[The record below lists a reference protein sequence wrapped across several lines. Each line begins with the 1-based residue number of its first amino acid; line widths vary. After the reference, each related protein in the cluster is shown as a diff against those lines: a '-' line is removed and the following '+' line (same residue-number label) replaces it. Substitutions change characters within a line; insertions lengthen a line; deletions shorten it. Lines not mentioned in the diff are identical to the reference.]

1 MVYLVSGWGMG
12 DSTERVSKYGDHQ
25 EQQQPQQQQDVAQDR
40 QQNNNPDSSPSSPS
54 SPTGGSSSLPLQL
67 DLLHIEDNS
76 EVALHPLHNQV
87 GGHTRLLLLNQS
99 TICKPLN
106 SRELNF
112 YQNIPLD
119 IKTFVPKYKGVMQ
132 ATHSGAVTLD
142 KRYSPSFRDE
152 PRAAKRKREVGGSG
166 STSGA
171 AAGQGGGS
179 SSTAGTAG
187 VLRMKVQRE
196 GAASASSSNGSQLF
210 LLLENITSRYRQP
223 CILDLKMGTRQHGDD
238 ASAEKRSK
246 QMAKCAASTSAS
258 LGVRLCGMQVY
269 QADTDN
275 YVKRDKYWGRELSE
289 EGLKAAMYRFFHN
302 GYQLRTQVIRRILGR
317 LESLRRAIE
326 RQCSYRFYSC
336 SLLMVYEGC
345 EWDHM
350 TPRRHSVHSVPSAS
364 TDNQRRCS
372 QDFLINDESTQD
384 SSDNS
389 RSAGCCYDADASNSS
404 MDFLMSPRHEL
415 GDGDGHS
422 ELDDDVSQ
430 DSHQRGFG
438 EAAARGAKNSS
449 SSSSFFP
456 ISEDTMFLDTPPS
469 SQPRDMPDSMPSPWM
484 LYSSGVGQF
493 GDFCSSPPHSS
504 EELSS
509 DLELQMKPQMGAKRV
524 RQQLRYDQDGGQG
537 TEEEDEEDDE
547 DEELSPSATDRS
559 LASIAN
565 KRLRPRRPTPLGG
578 HTAAM
583 GHGSHGG
590 HSQEAKAKR
599 LNRISPPS
607 PHAAQGDGEDDLAPA
622 IRVDVRM
629 IDFAHTTLAAAT
641 SSSAS
646 PSTTSSTPSG
656 TVHHGPDCGFL
667 TGLDS
672 LRRILMEILSED

>member
-1 MVYLVSGWGMG
+1 MVYLLSGWGMG
-12 DSTERVSKYGDHQ
+12 DPRAPSSVSTEHVVLKYGVEQQQQQQHVQ
-25 EQQQPQQQQDVAQDR
+25 HPEPQQQQQQQQPQQDGTA
-40 QQNNNPDSSPSSPS
+40 
-54 SPTGGSSSLPLQL
+54 SLPLQL
-67 DLLHIEDNS
+67 DHLHIEDNA
-76 EVALHPLHNQV
+76 EVALHPLHNQLHSLDERARLNAGASALCWQV

-112 YQNIPLD
+112 YQNIPHD

-132 ATHSGAVTLD
+132 ATHSGSMTLD

-152 PRAAKRKREVGGSG
+152 PRAAKRKREAGAASAAASAPGGG
-166 STSGA
+166 AGGAAGA
-171 AAGQGGGS
+171 AA
-179 SSTAGTAG
+179 

-196 GAASASSSNGSQLF
+196 GAPAPSANSQLF

-289 EGLKAAMYRFFHN
+289 EGLKAALYRFFHN

-350 TPRRHSVHSVPSAS
+350 TPRRHSAHSAPSAS
-364 TDNQRRCS
+364 ADKQRRCS
-372 QDFLINDESTQD
+372 QDFLINDESTHD

-404 MDFLMSPRHEL
+404 MDFMMSPRH
-415 GDGDGHS
+415 G
-422 ELDDDVSQ
+422 ELDVDVSQ

-469 SQPRDMPDSMPSPWM
+469 SQPRDLPGSMASPWLM
-484 LYSSGVGQF
+484 YSSGV
-493 GDFCSSPPHSS
+493 GDFCSSPAHSS

-509 DLELQMKPQMGAKRV
+509 DLELQLPQLGAKRV
-524 RQQLRYDQDGGQG
+524 RQQLRYDQDISPGQG
-537 TEEEDEEDDE
+537 TEEEDDEEDDE

-559 LASIAN
+559 LTSLTS
-565 KRLRPRRPTPLGG
+565 KRLRSRPS
-578 HTAAM
+578 AATVHSHGL
-583 GHGSHGG
+583 GHGA
-590 HSQEAKAKR
+590 EAKAKAK
-599 LNRISPPS
+599 L
-607 PHAAQGDGEDDLAPA
+607 PHADAMRALPPHHHHHDDDEDDLTPSV
-622 IRVDVRM
+622 RVDVRM
-629 IDFAHTTLAAAT
+629 IDFAHTTLAHPSGAGGT
-641 SSSAS
+641 S
-646 PSTTSSTPSG
+646 SG

-672 LRRILMEILSED
+672 LRRILMEILCED

>member
-1 MVYLVSGWGMG
+1 
-12 DSTERVSKYGDHQ
+12 
-25 EQQQPQQQQDVAQDR
+25 
-40 QQNNNPDSSPSSPS
+40 
-54 SPTGGSSSLPLQL
+54 
-67 DLLHIEDNS
+67 
-76 EVALHPLHNQV
+76 
-87 GGHTRLLLLNQS
+87 
-99 TICKPLN
+99 
-106 SRELNF
+106 
-112 YQNIPLD
+112 
-119 IKTFVPKYKGVMQ
+119 MQ
-132 ATHSGAVTLD
+132 ATNSGSMTLD

-152 PRAAKRKREVGGSG
+152 PRAAKRKREA
-166 STSGA
+166 GA
-171 AAGQGGGS
+171 AAAAANGGS
-179 SSTAGTAG
+179 SG

-196 GAASASSSNGSQLF
+196 GAFGGAGGGGVPSGAQLF

-317 LESLRRAIE
+317 LEALRRAIE

-350 TPRRHSVHSVPSAS
+350 TPRRHSAHSVPSAS
-364 TDNQRRCS
+364 ADKQRRCS
-372 QDFLINDESTQD
+372 QDFLINDESTHD

-404 MDFLMSPRHEL
+404 MDFMMSPRH
-415 GDGDGHS
+415 GDADGHS
-422 ELDDDVSQ
+422 ELDVDVSQ

-469 SQPRDMPDSMPSPWM
+469 SQPRGECGRLPWPPRTPTSSGRSHAFAPLADLGASMPSPWLM
-484 LYSSGVGQF
+484 YSSGV

-509 DLELQMKPQMGAKRV
+509 DLELQLPQLGAKRV
-524 RQQLRYDQDGGQG
+524 RQQLRYDQDISPGQG

-559 LASIAN
+559 LTSLTS
-565 KRLRPRRPTPLGG
+565 KRLRSTRPS
-578 HTAAM
+578 AACQPVHSHGL
-583 GHGSHGG
+583 GHGAEQGCKSK
-590 HSQEAKAKR
+590 SKAKPKPKPAMPA
-599 LNRISPPS
+599 I
-607 PHAAQGDGEDDLAPA
+607 PHDEDDDLTPSV
-622 IRVDVRM
+622 RVDVRM
-629 IDFAHTTLAAAT
+629 IDFAHTTLAHPSGAGNT
-641 SSSAS
+641 S
-646 PSTTSSTPSG
+646 SG

-672 LRRILMEILSED
+672 LRRILMEILCED

>member
-1 MVYLVSGWGMG
+1 MVYLLSGWGMG
-12 DSTERVSKYGDHQ
+12 DSTEHVIKYGEH
-25 EQQQPQQQQDVAQDR
+25 QQQQQQQQQQDGVVQECP
-40 QQNNNPDSSPSSPS
+40 QNNNPESPS
-54 SPTGGSSSLPLQL
+54 SSSLPLQL

-152 PRAAKRKREVGGSG
+152 PRAAKRKREVTPGGAGSG
-166 STSGA
+166 A
-171 AAGQGGGS
+171 GGS
-179 SSTAGTAG
+179 SGGACASGAG

-196 GAASASSSNGSQLF
+196 GAAAGAASSASGSQLF

-289 EGLKAAMYRFFHN
+289 EGLKAALYRFFHN

-345 EWDHM
+345 EWDHV
-350 TPRRHSVHSVPSAS
+350 TPRRHSAHSVPSAS
-364 TDNQRRCS
+364 TDNQRRCA

-415 GDGDGHS
+415 GDGHS
-422 ELDDDVSQ
+422 ELDDVDDVSQ

-449 SSSSFFP
+449 SSSGFFP

-469 SQPRDMPDSMPSPWM
+469 SQPRDLPDSMPSPWM

-493 GDFCSSPPHSS
+493 GDYCSSPPHSS

-509 DLELQMKPQMGAKRV
+509 DLELQLKPQVGAKRV
-524 RQQLRYDQDGGQG
+524 RQQLRYDQDAGQG
-537 TEEEDEEDDE
+537 TEEDEEDDE

-559 LASIAN
+559 LASIAS
-565 KRLRPRRPTPLGG
+565 KRLRPRRPAPLGVHAVG
-578 HTAAM
+578 KA
-583 GHGSHGG
+583 HG
-590 HSQEAKAKR
+590 QEAKTKR
-599 LNRISPPS
+599 NRHSPPP
-607 PHAAQGDGEDDLAPA
+607 PHAAQQGDDEDDLAPA

-629 IDFAHTTLAAAT
+629 IDFAHTTLAASSSS
-641 SSSAS
+641 SSSA
-646 PSTTSSTPSG
+646 TATSAASSG

-672 LRRILMEILSED
+672 LRRILMEILCED